1 MADNKKYYYIKLK
14 DNYFDQDNIRILES
28 MENGFIYSLIILKLY
43 LKASKYNGK
52 LMMTQSLP
60 YSPSNVD
67 ILANVLSHDI
77 AHVKEAIRL
86 GVELDLITILDG
98 QEIWLNDIQN
108 LIGKSTT
115 EADRIRS
122 YRKGLDI
129 SVQMYDKST
138 PKLKKEKDIEIEKEL
153 EIKKDIKKKREYFI
167 IPSLE
172 EITLYCSER
181 KNSVDPEKFSD
192 FYTSKGWFVGKNKM
206 KDWKSAVRNWERN
219 NKKTDSKIFGKGK
232 ETEYFNT
239 IGKW

>member
-1 MADNKKYYYIKLK
+1 MAKKYYWLKLTEDFFTKPKIKKLRKIAGGDTYTIIYLK
-14 DNYFDQDNIRILES
+14 LQLLSLKNEGTLFFEGIEDNFIEELALNIDEDVDNIK
-28 MENGFIYSLIILKLY
+28 FTVLY
-43 LKASKYNGK
+43 LINQK
-52 LMMTQSLP
+52 LLEEVESDEFSLP
-60 YSPSNVD
+60 ETK
-67 ILANVLSHDI
+67 A
-77 AHVKEAIRL
+77 A
-86 GVELDLITILDG
+86 
-98 QEIWLNDIQN
+98 
-108 LIGKSTT
+108 IGKESESAPRVRKLREKRKEEKSLQCNMPVTLCNT
-115 EADRIRS
+115 EI
-122 YRKGLDI
+122 
-129 SVQMYDKST
+129 
-138 PKLKKEKDIEIEKEL
+138 EIEIEKEL